1 MNDEMINKRYI
12 NIRPVKLN
20 YQLHTVWT
28 SGEHAGERR
37 TYDLSTRQT
46 AVQTMNALLENGVC
60 AWVAE
65 VQDEN
70 R

>member
-1 MNDEMINKRYI
+1 MNDEINKRYFDL
-12 NIRPVKLN
+12 RPVELS

-37 TYDLSTRQT
+37 THDLSTRQT

-60 AWVAE
+60 AWVTE
-65 VQDEN
+65 VQDES

>member
-1 MNDEMINKRYI
+1 MNDEINKRYFDL
-12 NIRPVKLN
+12 RPVELS

-37 TYDLSTRQT
+37 THDLSTRQT

-60 AWVAE
+60 AWITE
-65 VQDEN
+65 VQDEG

>member
-1 MNDEMINKRYI
+1 MNDEINKRYFDL
-12 NIRPVKLN
+12 RPVELN

-37 TYDLSTRQT
+37 THDLSTRQT
-46 AVQTMNALLENGVC
+46 AVQTMNALLEHGVC
-60 AWVAE
+60 AWITE
-65 VQDEN
+65 VQDES

>member
-1 MNDEMINKRYI
+1 MNDEINKRYFDL
-12 NIRPVKLN
+12 RPVELS

-37 TYDLSTRQT
+37 THDLSTRQT
-46 AVQTMNALLENGVC
+46 AVQTMNALLEHGVC
-60 AWVAE
+60 AWITE
-65 VQDEN
+65 VQDES

>member
-1 MNDEMINKRYI
+1 MNDEINKRYFDL
-12 NIRPVKLN
+12 RPVELS

-37 TYDLSTRQT
+37 THDLSTRQT
-46 AVQTMNALLENGVC
+46 AVQTMNGLLENGVC
-60 AWVAE
+60 AWITE